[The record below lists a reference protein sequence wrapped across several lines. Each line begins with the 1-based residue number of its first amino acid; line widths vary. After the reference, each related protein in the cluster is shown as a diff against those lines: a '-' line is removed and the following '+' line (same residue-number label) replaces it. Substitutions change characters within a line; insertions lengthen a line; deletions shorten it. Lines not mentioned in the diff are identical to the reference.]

1 MGKLKVGVIGVGH
14 MGNYHARVY
23 HKMRHYVEF
32 VGVCDINKARADEI
46 AALYNTKAYYTHQEM
61 LHDVDAVTIA
71 VPTVSHY
78 EVAKNCLVAGKHILL
93 EKPITDN
100 LEHAKDLIEIAEKKD
115 LVFHAGH
122 VERFNAAVLEL
133 MRYSVEIE
141 PLFLEARRLG
151 PLGNR
156 VRTSGVIL
164 DLMIHDIDIV
174 LNLLKSEVEGITAV
188 GKSLKTPFED
198 IAHVQLYF
206 KSGAIASLAASRI
219 TQTKIRTLSI
229 TMPESYIF
237 LDYAEEDIYVYSQ
250 GGQDYTVGNVPVREI
265 HDTNVQRI
273 IVNKDN
279 PLKLEIEHFIECIME
294 NEISLYSTIDNL
306 RSLEVALKA
315 ESLAM
320 LHWKK

>member
-14 MGNYHARVY
+14 MGNYHARIY
-23 HKMRHYVEF
+23 ERMRHYVEF
-32 VGVCDINKARADEI
+32 VGVCDINKKRADEI
-46 AALYNTKAYYTHQEM
+46 AALYKTKAYYDHKDM
-61 LHDVDAVTIA
+61 LNYVEAVNIA

-78 EVAKNCLVAGKHILL
+78 EVAKNCLLAGKHILL
-93 EKPITDN
+93 EKPMTDN
-100 LEHAKDLIEIAEKKD
+100 IDQAKELIELAEKQN
-115 LVFHAGH
+115 LILHVGH

-133 MRYSVEIE
+133 MRYSVELS
-141 PLFLEARRLG
+141 PVFLEARRLG

-156 VRTSGVIL
+156 ERTSGVIL

-174 LNLLKSEVEGITAV
+174 LNLLKSEVADMTAV
-188 GKSLKTPFED
+188 GKSLKTPYED

-206 KSGAIASLAASRI
+206 NSGAIASLAASRI

-250 GGQDYTVGNVPVREI
+250 GGQDYTIGNVPVREI

-279 PLKLEIEHFIECIME
+279 PLKIEIEHFIDCILE

-315 ESLAM
+315 EELAKQYWM
-320 LHWKK
+320 K